1 MKDQKIKIKVKVEVD
16 LGTNTQITNIKPKV
30 ILKQE
35 IQVL

>member
-1 MKDQKIKIKVKVEVD
+1 MKDQKVKIKVKVD
-16 LGTNTQITNIKPKV
+16 LGTNTQITNIKPKA